1 MKSFAAKF
9 FTLLFLTLVITAVM
23 PTSAQ
28 ARPTIKFSVE
38 HVYLHEA
45 GEAEIVGYFEN
56 VGDQAAYVKW
66 TDIDIAVKADNGQ
79 EIWSDY
85 GIRHYVDDVYVP
97 ADGYV
102 AYTCYIQNRDI
113 PEYHG
118 KISSR
123 WHTSTH
129 WEKNAG

>member
-23 PTSAQ
+23 PKSAQ
-28 ARPTIKFSVE
+28 ARPTIKFRVE

-56 VGDQAAYVKW
+56 VGDQDAYVKW
-66 TDIDIAVKADNGQ
+66 TDIDLKLFADNGQ
-79 EIWSDY
+79 EMWSDY
-85 GIRHYVDDVYVP
+85 GIRHYVEDVYVP
-97 ADGYV
+97 AHEYV
-102 AYTCYIQNRDI
+102 AYTCYIQHPDI

-118 KISSR
+118 KYRFRS
-123 WHTSTH
+123 HTVTH
-129 WEKNAG
+129 WEKSAG

>member
-1 MKSFAAKF
+1 MKSFLSKLFA
-9 FTLLFLTLVITAVM
+9 LLFFALLTAAVL
-23 PTSAQ
+23 PPSAQ
-28 ARPTIKFSVE
+28 ARPVLSFNIE
-38 HVYLHEA
+38 HVYMREA
-45 GEAEIVGYFEN
+45 GELELVGFFTN
-56 VGDQAAYVKW
+56 TGDQAAYVKW

>member
-1 MKSFAAKF
+1 MKSFVTKF
-9 FTLLFLTLVITAVM
+9 FTLLFFALLVTAVM
-23 PTSAQ
+23 PPEAQ
-28 ARPTIKFSVE
+28 AKPLIKFSIE

-45 GEAEIVGYFEN
+45 GEAELVGYFEN
-56 VGDQAAYVKW
+56 TGDQDAFVKW
-66 TDIDIAVKADNGQ
+66 TDIDLTLIADNGQ

-97 ADGYV
+97 ANGYV
-102 AYTCYIQNRDI
+102 AYTCYIQNQDI

-118 KISSR
+118 KYRSR

-129 WEKNAG
+129 WGKSAG

>member
-9 FTLLFLTLVITAVM
+9 FTLFFFALLVMAAT
-23 PTSAQ
+23 PPSAH
-28 ARPTIKFSVE
+28 AKPVIKFTIE

-66 TDIDIAVKADNGQ
+66 TDIDLALFSDNGQ

-97 ADGYV
+97 AQGYV
-102 AYTCYIQNRDI
+102 AYTCYIQNQDL

-118 KISSR
+118 KHRSR
-123 WHTSTH
+123 WHTVTH
-129 WEKNAG
+129 WGKSAG

>member
-28 ARPTIKFSVE
+28 ARPTIKFRVE

-66 TDIDIAVKADNGQ
+66 TDIGRVLDGLAYLVHLNFQWGVTKNGQ
-79 EIWSDY
+79 STPTKLIFSKLFPVNK
-85 GIRHYVDDVYVP
+85 GFF
-97 ADGYV
+97 
-102 AYTCYIQNRDI
+102 
-113 PEYHG
+113 
-118 KISSR
+118 KI
-123 WHTSTH
+123 
-129 WEKNAG
+129 